1 MKLLWHFVFK
11 LSECGVLVCE
21 AACRVHCPPVF
32 PAAVAPSPSCP
43 TCSTP
48 ARTHSLLPSP
58 FFSFLGVSLA
68 RLGEIIFVGTLL
80 QLASHKSAVGACLFS
95 QHTFWHHTHTHTLR
109 SSSKLWA
116 HWLSKPGV
124 HPASHRAFWGSGAAK
139 DTHTWDRINNL
150 YLCVFVRNAWLD
162 LCCRVKGLRGEMA
175 CWGGKQRTSRSFE
188 RRRCHKNSTQRK
200 NQTERA
206 KRQVSI

>member
-95 QHTFWHHTHTHTLR
+95 QHTFWHHTHTHTHYAVLLNCGPTGCR
-109 SSSKLWA
+109 SPVFTLP
-116 HWLSKPGV
+116 HIVP
-124 HPASHRAFWGSGAAK
+124 SG
-139 DTHTWDRINNL
+139 
-150 YLCVFVRNAWLD
+150 
-162 LCCRVKGLRGEMA
+162 GLVP
-175 CWGGKQRTSRSFE
+175 QRT
-188 RRRCHKNSTQRK
+188 HIPG
-200 NQTERA
+200 TE
-206 KRQVSI
+206 